1 MANDPHSSTNFT
13 VLRADTYLNL
23 PSLGGGGGGEG
34 TEETTGQTFYVC
46 NSTTLPPGGVAGAD
60 NANVGKSPLT
70 PFATLDYAI
79 GQTTASRG
87 DKIIV
92 MPNHAESTAAVIT
105 VDMAGINIVG
115 QGQGTTKPRIT
126 VNYAGDGITV
136 TAANVE
142 ISGIRFPASTA
153 VATARVNIAAANCRV
168 HDCYFACGANDAE
181 TITITADGD
190 EAEVFQNEFD
200 VTANGPTSAIR
211 IEAAGTDGTKIYG
224 NIFNGGSQTNT
235 WDNAAVESTVAHTNC
250 LIDANYF
257 IYGPSLVVAT
267 SVSTTVG
274 PNNIYSLGTS
284 TAAAPQVWYCDL
296 GTTIRDGKSPD
307 TPTTLNDALVTKA
320 TAGDTVFVLAGS
332 TSSPTTSQAM
342 SVAGVKLVGL
352 GNRRN
357 RPVITPNGTVD
368 IIDMTGANCVVD
380 NIAFAA
386 ATAVVTADINIGAAD
401 CVIRNCEFVAG
412 ASNTNAVITVPDAGD
427 RSVIEGNEFLV
438 SANGPTIAISIESA
452 STDGVTIL
460 GNLFNGGSTTN
471 QWDTAAINSSVAH
484 TNCIIE
490 GNTFLY
496 GTAMVVAT
504 SVSTFVGSGNKYGIG
519 AISTA
524 AAPQVWY
531 TDFGTTIRDGKSP
544 DTPTTLND
552 ALVTKA
558 TAGDTVYALAGSAV
572 TLTASQAMSV
582 AGVKLVGLGN
592 RRNRPLIT
600 GNGVIDCINVTG
612 SNCHIDNI
620 IFDEALAAITS
631 NINID
636 AADFVLS
643 NCEMLCGGGGNT
655 NALITLAGSSSKA
668 IIEDCKFIVTSNGPT
683 IAISIETT
691 SNGVIIRNNLFDGM
705 SATNQWDTA
714 AINSTVAHTNCL
726 IEGNTFRYGTAMVV
740 ATSVSTTVRNN
751 IYGVGCSANAATPK
765 TIYVDNGTTIRDG
778 LSPETPTTL
787 ADAVDTLAR
796 TGIGDTILCLPG
808 TYTLAA
814 TVTLDTAATVI
825 KPYIDNGTF
834 NVTFTTSADVDLVT
848 CTAANTE
855 ISGIRFLGNAAQV
868 TTPVLVSYATG
879 DFNRI
884 HDCFFDCA
892 NVASLQAI
900 TVASGSTDNSIARNR
915 FTGQV
920 TAVAQ
925 ILDNGAR
932 TQVTD
937 NTFSLLNT
945 APQAYTN
952 VGGGTDDHQVF
963 ARNILIGDGGARATM
978 IVPLSA
984 SAEEFAITQNWF
996 FGTSSAT
1003 PFGQNANWATQ
1014 CIENYVAS
1022 GAGGVLVDPVA

>member
-1 MANDPHSSTNFT
+1 MERNRPTI
-13 VLRADTYLNL
+13 
-23 PSLGGGGGGEG
+23 
-34 TEETTGQTFYVC
+34 TG
-46 NSTTLPPGGVAGAD
+46 NGVID
-60 NANVGKSPLT
+60 V
-70 PFATLDYAI
+70 
-79 GQTTASRG
+79 
-87 DKIIV
+87 
-92 MPNHAESTAAVIT
+92 
-105 VDMAGINIVG
+105 INI
-115 QGQGTTKPRIT
+115 
-126 VNYAGDGITV
+126 
-136 TAANVE
+136 
-142 ISGIRFPASTA
+142 S
-153 VATARVNIAAANCRV
+153 AANC
-168 HDCYFACGANDAE
+168 E
-181 TITITADGD
+181 I
-190 EAEVFQNEFD
+190 
-200 VTANGPTSAIR
+200 
-211 IEAAGTDGTKIYG
+211 
-224 NIFNGGSQTNT
+224 
-235 WDNAAVESTVAHTNC
+235 
-250 LIDANYF
+250 
-257 IYGPSLVVAT
+257 
-267 SVSTTVG
+267 
-274 PNNIYSLGTS
+274 NNIRFD
-284 TAAAPQVWYCDL
+284 TALAA
-296 GTTIRDGKSPD
+296 
-307 TPTTLNDALVTKA
+307 
-320 TAGDTVFVLAGS
+320 
-332 TSSPTTSQAM
+332 
-342 SVAGVKLVGL
+342 
-352 GNRRN
+352 
-357 RPVITPNGTVD
+357 
-368 IIDMTGANCVVD
+368 
-380 NIAFAA
+380 
-386 ATAVVTADINIGAAD
+386 VTADINIGAAD

-452 STDGVTIL
+452 STDGVRIL

-490 GNTFLY
+490 GNTFL
-496 GTAMVVAT
+496 
-504 SVSTFVGSGNKYGIG
+504 
-519 AISTA
+519 
-524 AAPQVWY
+524 
-531 TDFGTTIRDGKSP
+531 
-544 DTPTTLND
+544 
-552 ALVTKA
+552 
-558 TAGDTVYALAGSAV
+558 
-572 TLTASQAMSV
+572 
-582 AGVKLVGLGN
+582 
-592 RRNRPLIT
+592 
-600 GNGVIDCINVTG
+600 
-612 SNCHIDNI
+612 
-620 IFDEALAAITS
+620 
-631 NINID
+631 
-636 AADFVLS
+636 
-643 NCEMLCGGGGNT
+643 
-655 NALITLAGSSSKA
+655 
-668 IIEDCKFIVTSNGPT
+668 
-683 IAISIETT
+683 
-691 SNGVIIRNNLFDGM
+691 
-705 SATNQWDTA
+705 
-714 AINSTVAHTNCL
+714 
-726 IEGNTFRYGTAMVV
+726 YGTAMVV

-952 VGGGTDDHQVF
+952 VGGGTNDHQVF
-963 ARNILIGDGGARATM
+963 TRNILIGDGGARATM